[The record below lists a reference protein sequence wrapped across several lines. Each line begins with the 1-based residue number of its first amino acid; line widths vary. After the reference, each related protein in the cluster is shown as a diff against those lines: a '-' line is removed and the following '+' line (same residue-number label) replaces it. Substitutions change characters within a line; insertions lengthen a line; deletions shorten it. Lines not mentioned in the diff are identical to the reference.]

1 MKLMAQAS
9 WRHGEP
15 LALVEL
21 PTPEPRADEARVS
34 VRAIGVNPVDW
45 KMREK
50 GPLRLAARIV
60 GAPPPVVVGVDFAGV
75 VDAVGARV
83 RDVRAGDRVVGG
95 ADFSRRQRGS
105 YADTVFVRPDQLCA
119 LPDALDF
126 ETAGALPVA
135 GVTAWMSV
143 VDLGRLGEGHK
154 ALVLGA
160 SGGVGQLAV
169 QIARNVR
176 GGRVVAVCSGRNAEL
191 VRGLGADV
199 VLDYG
204 AADPLEQAR
213 AHGPFRAVIDCVGSY
228 AGARCR
234 ALLAPGGRHVIV
246 SGDTIGA
253 AIQPF
258 LPPFTSKAV
267 LGRPTRARLEPV
279 VAAVASGKLRVNVA
293 HRFALADA
301 EQAHAL
307 SKTGRVVGKIVL
319 LPQLAEADEPLPS
332 PA

>member
-1 MKLMAQAS
+1 MQLMAQSS
-9 WRHGEP
+9 WKRGER
-15 LALVEL
+15 LALVTL
-21 PTPEPRADEARVS
+21 PTPEPRPDQVRVV

-45 KMREK
+45 KMREM
-50 GPLRLAARIV
+50 GPLRLAARLV
-60 GAPPPVVVGVDFAGV
+60 GPPPPVVVGVDFAGV

-83 RDVRAGDRVVGG
+83 TGLRFGDRVVGG
-95 ADFSRRQRGS
+95 TDFSRGQRGS
-105 YADTVFVRPDQLCA
+105 YADTVFVRPDQLCP
-119 LPDALDF
+119 LPESVDF

-143 VDLGRLGEGHK
+143 VDLGRLAAGER

-169 QIARNVR
+169 QIAKRMR
-176 GGRVVAVCSGRNAEL
+176 GGFVVGVCSGRNAER

-199 VLDYG
+199 VFDYG
-204 AADPLEQAR
+204 AGDALEQAR
-213 AHGPFRAVIDCVGSY
+213 AHAPYRTVIDCVGSY
-228 AGARCR
+228 SGPRCR
-234 ALLAPGGRHVIV
+234 ALLGPGGRHVIV
-246 SGDTIGA
+246 SGDTLGT

-279 VAAVASGKLRVNVA
+279 VAAVAAGQLRVDVA
-293 HRFALADA
+293 HRFALSEA

-307 SKTGRVVGKIVL
+307 SKTGRVAGKIVL
-319 LPQLAEADEPLPS
+319 IPG
-332 PA
+332 